1 MQAGRAVGPH
11 TVHAERAG
19 RQCRVFNLNATNPAL
34 RVTAFFSRRAAQ
46 RRYHLHMPDALPDE
60 KIAATVHSRIAQTIL
75 DVIAHIPDTDERKS
89 RTPREQAR
97 KIASA
102 AAAKAG
108 LSAGALATPPGFAG
122 MLTLI
127 PELLTVWRVQTKM
140 IADIAGIYGQTLKLT
155 REQMLYCLF
164 KATAPTAVGALVVMV
179 GESVLVRRTTLS
191 VIQKIAEKVGIK
203 VTQSLLGKSIA
214 RWLPLIGALGV
225 GAYTYYETG
234 RVAQTAIDLFE
245 RAIEVEATI
254 SVVTPP
260 TPRKRTRKRTTGE
273 AAAKKST
280 AKKTRPAK
288 RVRPT
293 RKPSSASEK

>member
-1 MQAGRAVGPH
+1 MIPELH
-11 TVHAERAG
+11 
-19 RQCRVFNLNATNPAL
+19 L
-34 RVTAFFSRRAAQ
+34 TAFFTRRSANRA
-46 RRYHLHMPDALPDE
+46 YHCRMSDALPDE

-75 DVIAHIPDTDERKS
+75 DAIAHIPDTDERKS

-102 AAAKAG
+102 AAARAG

-127 PELLTVWRVQTKM
+127 PELLTVWRIQTKM

-179 GESVLVRRTTLS
+179 GESVLVRRPTLRA
-191 VIQKIAEKVGIK
+191 IQKISEKVGIK
-203 VTQSLLGKSIA
+203 VTQGLLGKSIA
-214 RWLPLIGALGV
+214 RWLPLVGALGV

-245 RAIEVEATI
+245 KAIEVEATV
-254 SVVTPP
+254 SAATPL
-260 TPRKRTRKRTTGE
+260 TSRKRPKKLTTGKGTV
-273 AAAKKST
+273 KKST
-280 AKKTRPAK
+280 AKKAKPAK
-288 RVRPT
+288 RTRPT
-293 RKPSSASEK
+293 RKPSSASNE